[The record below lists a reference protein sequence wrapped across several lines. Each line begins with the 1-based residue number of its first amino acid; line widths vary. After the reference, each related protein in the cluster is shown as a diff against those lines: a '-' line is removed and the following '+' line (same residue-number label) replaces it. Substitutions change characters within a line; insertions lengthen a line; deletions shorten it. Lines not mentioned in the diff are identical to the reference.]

1 MLLHVRT
8 LEATGLEPMDTDGG
22 ADPYLKVEMK
32 GRMKPFKSKV
42 LSGLNPA
49 FSEDFTFDVLAYGTD
64 ILRIELWDKDEGSL
78 DDSMGFI
85 EIEVCRL
92 PPGYVV
98 DSIYPFTPMGSCKYP
113 GQIHLIIQVAPSAGP
128 KFHPAPFVPLMLR
141 LNIFE
146 ARDIA
151 KMDTFGKTD
160 AFCVVKIKDSV
171 TAWETK
177 VIPDCMTPVWNET
190 HDFLIVNPEVE
201 VLSILMRDKDPGTY
215 EDMALLELPV
225 STFAVAT
232 SDQTWY
238 NMNPVKKVKKGGQIR
253 LSGQIFQ
260 APPQQYPP
268 NAPGLLG
275 PGTFH
280 VLTPE
285 MQAAAVKKMKDKYKG
300 CEKMKKKAKKK
311 MKKELK
317 KGAKTGL
324 KALVHGLVSKAGK

>member
-1 MLLHVRT
+1 MLLHVRA

-32 GRMKPFKSKV
+32 GRANTVKSPV

-49 FSEDFTFDVLAYGTD
+49 FAEDFTFDVLAYGTD
-64 ILRIELWDKDEGSL
+64 VLHIEIWDKDEGSP
-78 DDSMGFI
+78 DDSMGFLD
-85 EIEVCRL
+85 IEVCRL

-98 DSIYPFTPMGSCKYP
+98 DSIYPFTPMGTCKHP
-113 GQIHLIIQVAPSAGP
+113 GQIHLIIQVAPSSVP
-128 KFHPAPFVPLMLR
+128 RFHPAPFAPLMLR
-141 LNIFE
+141 VNIFE

-160 AFCVVKIKDSV
+160 AFCVVKIKGSV

-201 VLSILMRDKDPGTY
+201 VLSILMRDKDPGSH

-225 STFAVAT
+225 STFTTPT

-253 LSGQIFQ
+253 ISGQIFQ

-268 NAPGLLG
+268 SAPGLVG
-275 PGTFH
+275 PGTFY

-285 MQAAAVKKMKDKYKG
+285 MQAAAVKKTKEKYKE
-300 CEKMKKKAKKK
+300 CEKMKKKIKKKAKKGV
-311 MKKELK
+311 K
-317 KGAKTGL
+317 KGV
-324 KALVHGLVSKAGK
+324 KALVKDLLS